1 VLPFGNDEKPYNSL
15 WSLSNLS
22 AFGYHQD
29 DTVKALSVI
38 GSPAARFQCIW
49 PNLHRRPYHV
59 GIGAAFLETSD
70 ETPYHSVGR
79 KPSSSMFLIVEAS
92 SFGTTEA
99 ARSFVVRGGML
110 FLRIGCVMTNVTTL
124 LVNDSCLV
132 VLVLV
137 LSTRPERNS
146 MFARE
151 SRFSSPTS
159 QEHSISRRHNPLVA
173 SITEWILG
181 PPPWCVRVSRVE
193 RYGR

>member
-1 VLPFGNDEKPYNSL
+1 MTKSHTIPSGVYQTCQLLATTKTIQSRLYLSSAAQPRCFNVYGPICIVVLD
-15 WSLSNLS
+15 
-22 AFGYHQD
+22 
-29 DTVKALSVI
+29 
-38 GSPAARFQCIW
+38 
-49 PNLHRRPYHV
+49 HV